1 MNICL
6 VSQEYPPE
14 TARGGI
20 GTQTW
25 NKARALTRLGHTVHV
40 LSCASQRGPDL
51 RTVTDDGVTVHRM
64 QPPGFEFP
72 VCETPTYWLGYSWS
86 VLRHLHSLR
95 RTTPFDVIDFP
106 EYGAEGCAYQL
117 DRNPDTW
124 TPVVVQLYGPL
135 AMFVE
140 RIGWPEKDSEFHR
153 VGTCMEGVSIRQAD
167 GLMACSVNIAD
178 FTADYYEVPR
188 ELIDVVYCDVDTEL
202 FRPSDER
209 EHVSGRPTVLF
220 AGNITLNKGVK
231 TVFEAVLQLR
241 SKYPDIRL
249 QILGKADDALVS
261 ELQARTRSNG
271 AAANVAF
278 PGFIDRARIPEF
290 YRQAHVF
297 ASPALHEPGVA
308 NVYLEAMACG
318 CPVVASTTGGAPEAI
333 VDGKTGVLVP
343 LNDVEATAAAL
354 DRVLGNAAL
363 RRQMGEAGRKRVEEY
378 FAMDKCALRVL
389 AAYQKAI
396 DRSRKK
402 LDRVKAEVESES
414 DDRQRVQEADSL
426 CRIAK

>member
-1 MNICL
+1 MSSPAPANEDQTSGRRPL
-6 VSQEYPPE
+6 
-14 TARGGI
+14 RG
-20 GTQTW
+20 
-25 NKARALTRLGHTVHV
+25 
-40 LSCASQRGPDL
+40 L
-51 RTVTDDGVTVHRM
+51 RFTGCSH
-64 QPPGFEFP
+64 
-72 VCETPTYWLGYSWS
+72 
-86 VLRHLHSLR
+86 
-95 RTTPFDVIDFP
+95 FDVIDFP

-117 DRNPDTW
+117 DRNPDNW

-135 AMFVE
+135 AMFIE

-153 VGTCMEGVSIRQAD
+153 VRTCMEGVSIRQAD

-178 FTADYYEVPR
+178 FTADYYEVPQ

-202 FRPSDER
+202 FCPPDER
-209 EHVSGRPTVLF
+209 EHVSRRPTILF

-231 TVFEAVLQLR
+231 TVFDAVLQLR
-241 SKYPDIRL
+241 PKYLDIRL
-249 QILGKADDALVS
+249 QILGKADDDLPQ
-261 ELQARTRSNG
+261 ELQSYACRTG
-271 AAANVAF
+271 AAANVEF
-278 PGFIDRARIPEF
+278 PEFIDRARIPEF

-297 ASPALHEPGVA
+297 ASPAQHEPGVA

-354 DRVLGNAAL
+354 DRVLGNASL